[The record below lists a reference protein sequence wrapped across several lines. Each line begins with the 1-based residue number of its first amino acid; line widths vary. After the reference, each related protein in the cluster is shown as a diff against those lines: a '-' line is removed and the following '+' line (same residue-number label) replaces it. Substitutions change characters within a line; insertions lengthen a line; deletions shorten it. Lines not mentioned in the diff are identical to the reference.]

1 MKIDSA
7 EIVIYDTEGNS
18 ITFDLNKLQLA
29 MIIKL
34 LGLAV
39 DDDKT
44 MACYSNATLE
54 QFMEMKGNPLRLQQ
68 FEA

>member
-7 EIVIYDTEGNS
+7 EMIIYDSNGNN

-34 LGLAV
+34 LGLSI
-39 DDDKT
+39 DDQNT
-44 MACYSNATLE
+44 MACYSDATLK
-54 QFMEMKGNPLRLQQ
+54 QFIAMKGNPLRLQ
-68 FEA
+68 